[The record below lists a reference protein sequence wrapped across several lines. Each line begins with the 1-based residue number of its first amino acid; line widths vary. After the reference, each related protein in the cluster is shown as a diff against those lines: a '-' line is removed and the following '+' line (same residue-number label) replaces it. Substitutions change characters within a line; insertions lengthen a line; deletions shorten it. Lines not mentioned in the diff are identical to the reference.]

1 MRIGIQKPLQ
11 LFEKISS
18 LVQQITEE
26 IKKSRQYERIQRD
39 ASSIIRE
46 QSAYCM
52 SEEEEAQLA
61 PLEQE
66 FFAKQTT
73 GPLEQRLEYHPGAWQ
88 EKLLTTKPEPVDL
101 GPKRPKMFEKK
112 IELSAPEK
120 IDLSLR
126 KTDWAT
132 PDPQQ
137 VVARKRA
144 QQKTKMLHFLFHFGK
159 KTYWDRLRTH

>member
-18 LVQQITEE
+18 LVQQTIDE

-46 QSAYCM
+46 QPAYCM

-61 PLEQE
+61 PLEQK
-66 FFAKQTT
+66 FFAEQTT
-73 GPLEQRLEYHPGAWQ
+73 GPLQQRLEYQPGVWE
-88 EKLLTTKPEPVDL
+88 EKLPTTKPEPVDL
-101 GPKRPKMFEKK
+101 GPKRPKMFEEK
-112 IELSAPEK
+112 IKLSPPEK
-120 IDLSLR
+120 IDLSLK

-137 VVARKRA
+137 VAARKRA
-144 QQKTKMLHFLFHFGK
+144 QQKTRTLHFLFHFGR
-159 KTYWDRLRTH
+159 KTYWDRLRTN

>member
-18 LVQQITEE
+18 LVQQITDE

-39 ASSIIRE
+39 TSSIIRE

-52 SEEEEAQLA
+52 SEEEEARLA

-88 EKLLTTKPEPVDL
+88 EKLLATKPEPVDL
-101 GPKRPKMFEKK
+101 GFKRQKMFKEKIK
-112 IELSAPEK
+112 PSVPEK
-120 IDLSLR
+120 IDLSFK
-126 KTDWAT
+126 KTDWVT
-132 PDPQQ
+132 SDPQQ
-137 VVARKRA
+137 VAARKRA
-144 QQKTKMLHFLFHFGK
+144 QQKTNMLRFLFHLGK